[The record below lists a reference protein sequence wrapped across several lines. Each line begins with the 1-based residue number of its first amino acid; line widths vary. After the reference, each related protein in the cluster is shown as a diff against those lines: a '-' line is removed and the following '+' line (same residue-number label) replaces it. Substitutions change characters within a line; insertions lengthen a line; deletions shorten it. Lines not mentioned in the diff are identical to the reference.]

1 MRLILIV
8 GAASLALAACSKGG
22 PAGGGQAAGGGTAAA
37 PNPLANIAAPARKP
51 GLWQLTLVRDG
62 KPASGMMGAGLKT
75 CVDAKSAN
83 SAAVFGRQLMRG
95 RCTEMRSTKN
105 ADGSYDFT

>member
-1 MRLILIV
+1 MRRILIV
-8 GAASLALAACSKGG
+8 AAAALTLAACSKSA
-22 PAGGGQAAGGGTAAA
+22 PSGGGQAAGGAPAAA

-51 GLWQLTLVRDG
+51 GLWQLALVRDG

-75 CVDAKSAN
+75 CVDAKSAS

-105 ADGSYDFT
+105 ADGS